1 VKITLLLLLSITLSS
16 CGRGAHTDA
25 NDSAGVTLT
34 ENLVSSC
41 SVTKDTETLEIVISC
56 PDGTEERLKDG
67 VDGQDG
73 TSCTI
78 ADVVGGA
85 MITCAHTSVFIKD
98 GVDGQ
103 DGSACSV
110 VEAQNSSGSLISCA
124 DGTTAFIRNGKDG
137 TDGQDGEDGADG
149 QDGEDGTDGQDGE
162 DGEDG
167 ADGQD
172 GEDGTDGQDGEDG
185 TDGQDGEDGEHGA
198 DGQDGEDGTDGQDG
212 EDGTDGQDGEDGEH
226 GADGQDGEDG
236 TDGQDG
242 LDFVQRVID
251 PCGQETTHGL
261 DEVLLVLQSGDI
273 LAYYND
279 GQNQYLT
286 ILKRNKHYV
295 TTDGTGCKFK
305 VTKDGE
311 IKD

>member
-212 EDGTDGQDGEDGEH
+212 
-226 GADGQDGEDG
+226 
-236 TDGQDG
+236 

>member
-1 VKITLLLLLSITLSS
+1 MKITLLLLLSITLSS

-137 TDGQDGEDGADG
+137 TDGQDGEDG
-149 QDGEDGTDGQDGE
+149 TDGQDGE

-167 ADGQD
+167 A
-172 GEDGTDGQDGEDG
+172 E
-185 TDGQDGEDGEHGA
+185 
-198 DGQDGEDGTDGQDG
+198 
-212 EDGTDGQDGEDGEH
+212 
-226 GADGQDGEDG
+226 GQDGEDG

>member
-185 TDGQDGEDGEHGA
+185 TDGQDGEDGE
-198 DGQDGEDGTDGQDG
+198 D
-212 EDGTDGQDGEDGEH
+212 

>member
-1 VKITLLLLLSITLSS
+1 MKITLLLLLSITLSS

-162 DGEDG
+162 DGE
-167 ADGQD
+167 
-172 GEDGTDGQDGEDG
+172 
-185 TDGQDGEDGEHGA
+185 
-198 DGQDGEDGTDGQDG
+198 
-212 EDGTDGQDGEDGEH
+212 H

>member
-137 TDGQDGEDGADG
+137 TDGQDGEDG
-149 QDGEDGTDGQDGE
+149 
-162 DGEDG
+162 
-167 ADGQD
+167 
-172 GEDGTDGQDGEDG
+172 TDGQDGEDG
-185 TDGQDGEDGEHGA
+185 T